1 VTATHPTVHAPSS
14 DAPTGLPRL
23 LSGMTATR
31 GAIDLAT
38 HRARYAPPP
47 RTSRRARHEL
57 IDLIGESQLRGR
69 GGGSFPAAT
78 KLAAVA
84 NGRGVPIVVVN
95 GSEGEPAS
103 AKDRLLTT
111 RLPHLLID
119 GAMAAAA
126 AIGAT
131 EVIVAIDRENHTGID
146 TIASAI
152 EARHRAGE
160 PDVPASVVG
169 VPSRFVAGE
178 ERALVSFINGGEA
191 KPTAAPPRV
200 FERGVD
206 GRPTFVG
213 NVETL
218 CHLAQIVQWGAPW
231 FRRVGTIDEPGS
243 LLSTVSGDVAR
254 PGVCEVAFGTSLPD
268 LVGAAGGTR
277 ARPQALLVGGYYGSW
292 LGVDDAAR
300 ATLCNASLRPL
311 GAAVGCGAVVVL
323 PASACGVAET
333 ARVLRWMAGES
344 AGQCGPCV
352 HGLAA
357 LSEEFDALAAGRP
370 RPDTLS
376 RLRRWSAMV
385 DRRGGCSFPDG
396 AVRFLRSALTT
407 FAVDVEAHLRHGGCG
422 RETNPPVLRVPAP
435 KAGWR

>member
-1 VTATHPTVHAPSS
+1 MTATNTTARATFSGAP
-14 DAPTGLPRL
+14 AGLPRL
-23 LSGMTATR
+23 LSGLPAER
-31 GAIDLAT
+31 GATGLSA
-38 HRARYAPPP
+38 HRARYTPPP
-47 RTSRRARHEL
+47 RAGRRARHEL
-57 IDLIGESQLRGR
+57 IELIGDSQLRGR

-84 NGRGVPIVVVN
+84 AGKGVPIVVVN

-103 AKDRLLTT
+103 AKDRLLAT
-111 RLPHLLID
+111 RVPHLLLD

-131 EVIVAIDRENHTGID
+131 EVIVAIDREDHGGL
-146 TIASAI
+146 AAVSSAL
-152 EARHRAGE
+152 EERRRAAE
-160 PDVPASVVG
+160 DDLVASVIG

-218 CHLAQIVQWGAPW
+218 CHVAQIVQWGAAW
-231 FRRVGTIDEPGS
+231 FRQVGTVDEPGS
-243 LLSTVSGDVAR
+243 LLATVSGDVAR
-254 PGVCEVAFGTSLPD
+254 PGVCEVAFGTPLPD
-268 LVGAAGGTR
+268 LVGAAGGTA

-292 LGVDDAAR
+292 LGVDAAAR
-300 ATLCNASLRPL
+300 ATLSNASLRPL
-311 GAAVGCGAVVVL
+311 GAAVGCGASSCCRHRRAASPRRPVCCAGW
-323 PASACGVAET
+323 PASRRVNAVRACT
-333 ARVLRWMAGES
+333 AWRRS
-344 AGQCGPCV
+344 
-352 HGLAA
+352 
-357 LSEEFDALAAGRP
+357 SDEFDALAAGRP
-370 RPDTLS
+370 RHDTLS

-396 AVRFLRSALTT
+396 AVRFLRSALAT
-407 FAVDVEAHLRHGGCG
+407 FEVDVEHHLRHGACE
-422 RETNPPVLRVPAP
+422 RASNPPVLRVPGP
-435 KAGWR
+435 KVGWR